1 MPADLNPFR
10 VLTTP
15 GFERDFRKLARGHPP
30 MLEAMEELLAILRR
44 DPHNRS
50 GQHKIKKLAG
60 YKEGEG
66 QWRVRWKEYRLR
78 YDIFGNDVVLYSF
91 RHRKEAY

>member
-1 MPADLNPFR
+1 MPADPTPFR

-15 GFERDFRKLARGHPP
+15 PYERDLRTISRGRRSVVQ
-30 MLEAMEELLAILRR
+30 AMEELLAILRR

-50 GQHKIKKLAG
+50 GQYQIKKLTGCEA
-60 YKEGEG
+60 GEG
-66 QWRVRWKEYRLR
+66 QWRIRWKEYRLR
-78 YDIFGNDVVLYSF
+78 YDILGNDVVLYSF

>member
-1 MPADLNPFR
+1 MPADPFR

-15 GFERDFRKLARGHPP
+15 AFERDFRRISRGSAP
-30 MLEAMEELLAILRR
+30 LVDAMEELLAILRR

-60 YKEGEG
+60 CKPGEG
-66 QWRVRWKEYRLR
+66 QWRIRWREYRLR
-78 YDIFGNDVVLYSF
+78 YDIFGNDVALYSF
-91 RHRKEAY
+91 RHRKDAY

>member
-1 MPADLNPFR
+1 MPAEPNPFR

-15 GFERDFRKLARGHPP
+15 AYERDFRTVSRGASTV
-30 MLEAMEELLAILRR
+30 LDAMEGLLAILRR

-50 GQHKIKKLAG
+50 GQHQIKKLTGCKA
-60 YKEGEG
+60 GEG
-66 QWRVRWKEYRLR
+66 KWRIRWKEYRLR
-78 YDIFGNDVVLYSF
+78 YDILGNDVVLYSF